1 MTHSQGGDT
10 MTIDTTG
17 LTAREYLRV
26 SVDRSGTERSPEE
39 QHAEHAETAAELGIV
54 LGKPYMDIGSAS
66 RYAKRAR
73 DDFQRLMDDLRN
85 DRFGAD
91 LLWLW
96 ESSRG
101 SRKTGE
107 WVTLLDLCED
117 KGVRFYVQ
125 THERILDPRNGNDRR
140 TLLLDAVDSEHESY
154 KISKRV
160 LRGVKTNLNHE
171 GGARGHG
178 ICPFGYSRT
187 YQRVHDAAGRRVMRP
202 TEQEPDPKEAQAVIE
217 LFFRIRAGHS
227 MASIER
233 DFAARGIVGRRGRPM
248 SAQTMRGMVRRV
260 AYIGKREHKGQELDA
275 AWPCIADF
283 EGAEYDG
290 KPVTVAEF
298 TRVFHEVQTI
308 LDDPTRKTNHSGGA
322 KHALSGALKCDPCGE
337 SMTVT
342 YRKAA
347 GTPQPPAYQ
356 CHGRGCTRI
365 NKEETDEVVLAVILG
380 HLAQPY
386 VYQAITPEDGGA
398 ELATVQ
404 VELMQKRADLKET
417 QEIEP
422 ETLAEDRR
430 LARREE
436 RLEEEIGRLERREIE
451 LTPGPSPLAALFDYG
466 PDVSERW
473 EAAPVAVQRQIAQ
486 LLLSPE
492 LLGETRVKRV
502 SDSASG
508 AVTDRLRWVAA
519 S

>member
-1 MTHSQGGDT
+1 

-39 QHAEHAETAAELGIV
+39 QHTEHAETAAELGIS
-54 LGKPYMDIGSAS
+54 LGKPYKDIGSAS
-66 RYAKRAR
+66 RYAKKTR
-73 DDFQRLMDDLRN
+73 DDFERLMDDLRA

-107 WVTLLDLCED
+107 WVTLLDLCEE

-178 ICPFGYSRT
+178 ICPFGYERE
-187 YQRVHDAAGRRVMRP
+187 YRRVRDASGRSVLRP
-202 TEQEPDPKEAQAVIE
+202 TEQEPKPSEAQAVIE
-217 LFFRIRAGHS
+217 LFFRIKAGHS
-227 MASIER
+227 MTSIER
-233 DFAARGIVGRRGRPM
+233 DFAARGIVGRRGKPM
-248 SAQTMRGMVRRV
+248 SAQTLRGMACRV
-260 AYIGKREHKGQELDA
+260 AYIGKREHKGQVLDA

-290 KPVTVAEF
+290 NRVTVAGF
-298 TRVFHEVQTI
+298 VKVFHEVQAI
-308 LDDPTRKTNHSGGA
+308 LADPTRKTNHSGGA
-322 KHALSGALKCDPCGE
+322 KHALSGAMKCDPCGE
-337 SMTVT
+337 AMTVT

-356 CHGRGCTRI
+356 CHGKGCTRI
-365 NKEETDEVVLAVILG
+365 NKEDTDRIILAVI
-380 HLAQPY
+380 HAYLAQPH
-386 VYQAITPEDGGA
+386 VYMAVTPEDGGV

-404 VELMQKRADLKET
+404 AELATARADLKAT

-436 RLEEEIGRLERREIE
+436 RLEEEIQRLERREIE
-451 LTPGPSPLAALFDYG
+451 LTPGPSPLAALFAPG
-466 PDVSERW
+466 PDIAKRW
-473 EAAPVAVQRQIAQ
+473 DASPVEVQRRIAQ
-486 LLLSPE
+486 LLLAPE
-492 LLGETRVKRV
+492 FLGEVRIMRVA
-502 SDSASG
+502 DSASE
-508 AVTDRLRWVAA
+508 AVEDRIRRVFADETEA
-519 S
+519 